1 VSLSDVLAR
10 IEQLMPQLEAQQP
23 PAPPAQASTTDVSF
37 ADTLAQARDQ
47 VAQQLPQGGGDAS
60 LPSAAAPYQADIN
73 AAAHENGLDPAL
85 LASVIQQESGFDPN
99 ATSAAGAQGLMQ
111 LMPSTA
117 ASLGVT
123 NPYDPSQSISAGAR
137 YLRHDLDSVGGDI
150 SLALAAYNAGL
161 GAVQRYG
168 GIPPYAETQ
177 NYVQQI
183 LGRYQSLTT
192 SKETS

>member
-10 IEQLMPQLEAQQP
+10 IQQLAPQMQVQAT
-23 PAPPAQASTTDVSF
+23 PATPAQAPTTDTSF
-37 ADTLAQARDQ
+37 ADTLAL
-47 VAQQLPQGGGDAS
+47 AQDRSAQPPAQGSSDAS
-60 LPSAAAPYQADIN
+60 LPSAAAPYRADID
-73 AAAHENGLDPAL
+73 AAARENGLDPAL

-99 ATSAAGAQGLMQ
+99 ATSEAGAQGLMQ

-123 NPYDPSQSISAGAR
+123 NPYDPSQSIAAGAR
-137 YLRHDLDSVGGDI
+137 YLRNDLDHVGGDI

-177 NYVQQI
+177 NYVHQI

-192 SKETS
+192 TKETS

>member
-1 VSLSDVLAR
+1 MSLADVLSR
-10 IEQLMPQLEAQQP
+10 IEQLVPQP
-23 PAPPAQASTTDVSF
+23 PAQQATAAPASAPTPTPTPNTTF
-37 ADTLAQARDQ
+37 ADTLSQAQGAI
-47 VAQQLPQGGGDAS
+47 ASS
-60 LPSAAAPYQADIN
+60 LPGGAAPYQADID
-73 AAAHENGLDPAL
+73 AAARENGLDPAL
-85 LASVIQQESGFDPN
+85 LAAVIEQESGFNAN

-137 YLRHDLDSVGGDI
+137 YLRNDLDHVGGDI